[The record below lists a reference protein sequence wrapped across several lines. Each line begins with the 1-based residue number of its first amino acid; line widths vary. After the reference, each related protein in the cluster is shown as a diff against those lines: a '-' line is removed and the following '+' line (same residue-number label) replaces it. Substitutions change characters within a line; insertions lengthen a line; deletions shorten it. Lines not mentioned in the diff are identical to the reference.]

1 MEYLA
6 MCDFSITSR
15 VCCMAVG
22 QNSSCSIVLGVIL
35 KCYFSGCSCCYKCL
49 PLGWKQ
55 RGASRTSLAVSA
67 SRWKQSPHSRSQKF
81 AAWFFFLLCH
91 HSSKSAGSQG
101 GCQGAAHG
109 HIASASFP
117 PWEDPSCDTLP
128 QVSWVAPYGGTL
140 SCSLCSS
147 CSFKSKCLK

>member
-15 VCCMAVG
+15 VCCMAVV

-35 KCYFSGCSCCYKCL
+35 KCYFLGCSCCYKCL
-49 PLGWKQ
+49 PLDWKQ
-55 RGASRTSLAVSA
+55 RGASRAPSSSLSV
-67 SRWKQSPHSRSQKF
+67 SRWKQSPPHSRSQKF
-81 AAWFFFLLCH
+81 AAWLFLLLCH

-101 GCQGAAHG
+101 GCQGTAGG

-117 PWEDPSCDTLP
+117 PWEDPCWNTLP
-128 QVSWVAPYGGTL
+128 QVPWVAPYGGPL
-140 SCSLCSS
+140 HCNLCS
-147 CSFKSKCLK
+147 